1 MPLAFDLGR
10 DALFRDDAYDV
21 AVVIVFVAVQGRHI
35 DAGNV
40 SSQIAQQVVT
50 GQALGLSF
58 SIGVEEGMDEALP
71 FADQDDVDKRRQ
83 RFGVEKGDRPAHDD
97 ERIVI
102 IAVSGQD
109 GDAPHFQDRRHVEI
123 IHFKTD

>member
-1 MPLAFDLGR
+1 M
-10 DALFRDDAYDV
+10 
-21 AVVIVFVAVQGRHI
+21 
-35 DAGNV
+35 
-40 SSQIAQQVVT
+40 T

-58 SIGVEEGMDEALP
+58 SIGIEEGMDEALP

-109 GDAPHFQDRRHVEI
+109 GDAPHFQDLGTL
-123 IHFKTD
+123 K